1 MFFYADFPARRTRQI
16 TIDVAAVLLIGLWI
30 VIGRWVFHTIS
41 TLAEYGVRVEDAG
54 SEFSTTMSNVAGTLA
69 DVPLIGEA
77 VSAPF
82 ASAGAAGRDLESL
95 GQAQQDLVAQAAT
108 MTGVAVAVVPIVAV
122 LLLWAVPR
130 LRFAL
135 RKRRVALL
143 VSRPGA
149 IDLLAL
155 RALVGTRPDRLL
167 AAIPGAAEGWRQQD
181 PAVLRR
187 LAALEARG
195 AGLTLRAGG
204 IAAEG

>member
-1 MFFYADFPARRTRQI
+1 MILYADFRARRARQI
-16 TIDVAAVLLIGLWI
+16 TIDVAAVLLIGMWI
-30 VIGRWVFHTIS
+30 AIGRWVFRTIS

-54 SEFSTTMSNVAGTLA
+54 NEFSTTMNDVAGSLA

-82 ASAGAAGRDLESL
+82 VSAGAAGRDLESL

-108 MTGVAVAVVPIVAV
+108 MTGFAVAVVPIVA
-122 LLLWAVPR
+122 LLALWAVPR

-135 RKRRVALL
+135 RKRRVARL
-143 VSRPGA
+143 VLRPGA

-167 AAIPGAAEGWRQQD
+167 AAVPGAAEGWRQQD

-195 AGLTLRAGG
+195 AGLALRAGTL
-204 IAAEG
+204 AAEG